1 MNTHVR
7 LPAVLLAALIATS
20 TVLLASPGRAI
31 VGETQSYD
39 VMRGDTLTLVAARFG
54 LDTAVLAKDNG
65 LKTNARLKPGDRLE
79 IDNRH
84 IVPAGI
90 DEGIVINLPQRRL
103 FLFRGGSLKESYPVA
118 VGSGGWRTPRGE
130 FTIQVKEVD
139 PTWNVPK
146 SIQAEM
152 AREGKRV
159 VTSVAPGPDN
169 PLGTRW
175 IQIAPKIG
183 IHGTNAPSSIF
194 KYSTHGCIRMAT
206 EDVEH
211 LFELVEEGDPVSV
224 IYDPVLV
231 AKDGR
236 DVFVEVHRD
245 PYGLGGA
252 SRSALVSALTAI
264 DPDLASHP
272 EIDRV
277 LKARE
282 GRAVS
287 LRELTEAEPE
297 RPRGRR

>member
-1 MNTHVR
+1 MNTQVR

-20 TVLLASPGRAI
+20 SVLFASPGRGL
-31 VGETQSYD
+31 VGETQTYE
-39 VMRGDTLTLVAARFG
+39 VARGDTLTLVAARFG
-54 LDTAVLAKDNG
+54 VDTAVLAKDNG
-65 LKTNARLKPGDRLE
+65 LKTSAKLEVGDVLE

-84 IVPAGI
+84 IVPAGM
-90 DEGIVINLPQRRL
+90 DDGIIINLPQRRL
-103 FLFRGGSLKESYPVA
+103 FLFRGGVLKESYPVA
-118 VGSGGWRTPRGE
+118 VGSGGWRTPRGDFHIE
-130 FTIQVKEVD
+130 VKEVD

-159 VTSVAPGPDN
+159 VTAVPPGPNN

-175 IQIAPKIG
+175 IQIAPRIG

-194 KYSTHGCIRMAT
+194 KYTTHGCIRMAT

-211 LFELVEEGDPVSV
+211 LFELVNEGDPVSV
-224 IYDPVLV
+224 IYEPILV
-231 AKDGR
+231 ARDGR

-277 LKARE
+277 LEARE

-297 RPRGRR
+297 GARDRR

>member
-7 LPAVLLAALIATS
+7 IPAVLLAALIATS
-20 TVLLASPGRAI
+20 AVLFASQGRGLD
-31 VGETQSYD
+31 GETQSYE

-54 LDTAVLAKDNG
+54 VDTAVLAKDNG
-65 LKTNARLKPGDRLE
+65 LKTNAKLATGDVLE

-84 IVPAGI
+84 IVPANF

-103 FLFRGGSLKESYPVA
+103 FLFRDGVMKESYPVA
-118 VGSGGWRTPRGE
+118 VGSGGWRTPRGDFSIE
-130 FTIQVKEVD
+130 LKEVD

-159 VTSVAPGPDN
+159 VTSIAPGPNN

-194 KYSTHGCIRMAT
+194 KYSTHGCIRMAPQ
-206 EDVEH
+206 DVEH

-224 IYDPVLV
+224 IYEPLLV
-231 AKDGR
+231 TKEGR

-252 SRSALVSALTAI
+252 SRSALVNALTVI

-277 LKARE
+277 LQARE
-282 GRAVS
+282 GRAVP
-287 LRELTEAEPE
+287 LRELTDAEPE